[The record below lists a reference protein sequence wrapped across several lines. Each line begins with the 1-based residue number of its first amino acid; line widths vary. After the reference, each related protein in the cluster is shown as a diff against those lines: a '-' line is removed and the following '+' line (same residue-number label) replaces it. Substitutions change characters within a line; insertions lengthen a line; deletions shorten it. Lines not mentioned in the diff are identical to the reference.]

1 MIKPITELLSQTVD
15 SIEKRYQNQ
24 GKFTGIATGYKTLDA
39 HTDGFQKGELV
50 ILGARPSVG
59 KTAFALNMIMNMLY
73 DKVSVGMFSIEM
85 PAWLLLYRLISLT
98 KLIDST
104 SLRTGKLEGNDMEM
118 VIAAAN
124 YLSATQ
130 LWLCDEP
137 SLYINNL
144 EKIAE
149 EMVKN
154 YAIRILFVDYITLIR
169 PQTKGI
175 PRHEQVSDISQRLK
189 GLARKLEIPVVAVSQ
204 VKREVEGRYPN
215 LSDLRE
221 SGSLEQ
227 DADVVLLLHRD
238 RDKEEFLK
246 NSAKL
251 WIAKN
256 RNGPI
261 GMVKMDFLPQYMK
274 FSEEL

>member
-154 YAIRILFVDYITLIR
+154 YAIKILFVDYITLIR

>member
-1 MIKPITELLSQTVD
+1 MIRPITELLAQTVD
-15 SIEKRYQNQ
+15 SIETRYRNQ
-24 GKFTGIATGYKTLDA
+24 GALTGVGTGYKTLDA

-59 KTAFALNMIMNMLY
+59 KTAFALNMILNMLY

-85 PAWLLLYRLISLT
+85 PAWLLLYRLISLA
-98 KLIDST
+98 KMVDST

-118 VIAAAN
+118 VLAAAN
-124 YLSATQ
+124 ELAMMK
-130 LWLCDEP
+130 LWLCDEA
-137 SLYINNL
+137 SLSIAML
-144 EKIAE
+144 EKTAE
-149 EMVKN
+149 QMKRD
-154 YAIRILFVDYITLIR
+154 YAVDILFVDYITLIR
-169 PQTKGI
+169 PQSKGI

-189 GLARKLEIPVVAVSQ
+189 GLARHLEIPVVAVSQ
-204 VKREVEGRYPN
+204 VRREVEGRYPT
-215 LSDLRE
+215 LADLRE

-246 NSAKL
+246 NSARL
-251 WIAKN
+251 FIAKN

-261 GMVKMDFLPQYMK
+261 GMVRMDFYPQYMK